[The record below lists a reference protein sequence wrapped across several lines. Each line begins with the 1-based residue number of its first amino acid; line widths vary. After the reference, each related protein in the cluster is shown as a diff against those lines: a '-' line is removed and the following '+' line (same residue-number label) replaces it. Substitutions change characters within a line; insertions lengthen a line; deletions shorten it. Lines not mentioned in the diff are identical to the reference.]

1 MNIIQIVLI
10 IFLWFALSRVILQFR
25 QRQISPLL
33 FTFWGVIFTSAIFAV
48 FLPEQTTWLAEF
60 VGIGR
65 GVDLMVYGSIV
76 VLFYLVFRAYI
87 LLEDIRHEITQAVRE
102 IALRNVKKKIQ

>member
-1 MNIIQIVLI
+1 MNIIQLLLI
-10 IFLWFALSRVILQFR
+10 FFLWFALSRVILQFR

-33 FTFWGVIFTSAIFAV
+33 FTFWGVLFTSAILAV
-48 FLPEQTTWLAEF
+48 FLPEQTTKLAEF

-65 GVDLMVYGSIV
+65 GVDLMVYASIV

-102 IALRNVKKKIQ
+102 IALKDAQKRHQ